1 VQETARGNSEMK
13 SSLKYLEPP
22 TSAAETRIHTLR
34 GGCRVLPYLMLVT
47 KLKGLLGVAVV
58 AGMSILAPTPSLAAS
73 CNGASY
79 YGVGD
84 GYHGQ
89 TTASGERFN
98 TYAMTAAHRYL
109 PFGTRLR
116 VTHEGRSVVVRINDR
131 GPFVAGRDLDLSY
144 AAFSALASPGR
155 GHINV
160 CYSRV

>member
-1 VQETARGNSEMK
+1 MTRECSHSLNLLSHPQVPLKRG
-13 SSLKYLEPP
+13 
-22 TSAAETRIHTLR
+22 TTL
-34 GGCRVLPYLMLVT
+34 CEVDVEFLFLMLVT
-47 KLKGLLGVAVV
+47 KLKGLLGAAAI
-58 AGMSILAPTPSLAAS
+58 AGMSILAPSPSHATSS
-73 CNGASY
+73 CAGASF

-89 TTASGERFN
+89 ITANGERFN

-116 VTHEGRSVVVRINDR
+116 VTHGGRSVVVRINDR

-144 AAFSALASPGR
+144 AAFQALASPSR

-160 CYSRV
+160 CYSRA